1 MVLIKSDNSYHDIA
15 FESGWLE
22 LRSIQG
28 SVIGPTLDRTLNLA
42 DDDRAP
48 PFSISLT
55 PILVEISLR
64 LDI

>member
-1 MVLIKSDNSYHDIA
+1 MVLIKSDDSHHEC

-55 PILVEISLR
+55 PILIEISFLR
-64 LDI
+64 LDV